1 MGSATGQVFVTDVS
15 YNALIDS
22 FAVAGG
28 VGVNET
34 DCSFG
39 PMKSY
44 PFAVVIAQR
53 APKIPAGSGYDVGNF
68 GDGCKQPKAGVATAL
83 PAPKS

>member
-53 APKIPAGSGYDVGNF
+53 APKYPPVPGMTLVTLEMGVSNRRPA
-68 GDGCKQPKAGVATAL
+68 
-83 PAPKS
+83 